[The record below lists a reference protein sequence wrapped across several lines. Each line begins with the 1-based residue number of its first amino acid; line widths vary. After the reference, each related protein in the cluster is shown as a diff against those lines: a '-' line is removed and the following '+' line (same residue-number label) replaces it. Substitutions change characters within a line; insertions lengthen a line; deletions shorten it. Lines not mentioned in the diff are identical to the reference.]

1 MRFERFA
8 LPPASI
14 LNDPLELVAACAA
27 CMHDATSFAVMTV
40 IAIQSRLPLLIVLPI
55 YCVLP
60 LALFMLSLV

>member
-14 LNDPLELVAACAA
+14 LNDPLELVAAC
-27 CMHDATSFAVMTV
+27 MHDATSFAVMTV
-40 IAIQSRLPLLIVLPI
+40 IAIQSKLPLLIVLPI